1 MMEGFLKVRQNFS
14 VFRLRLK
21 NELASTLMRMQK
33 QLLLSQKK
41 EQVLPVSAYE
51 EEFPAP
57 TKEKTPLAP
66 VG

>member
-1 MMEGFLKVRQNFS
+1 MEGFLKVRQNFS
-14 VFRLRLK
+14 VFRSCLK
-21 NELASTLMRMQK
+21 NELASMQM
-33 QLLLSQKK
+33 QLLLSRKK